1 MKNINHRI
9 MKKHFFN
16 PSIKVILLGISCV
29 IMLSCEDLVEEGY
42 RIDYPDSDASFGA
55 ESMGYDAG
63 AVGDRVSFKLT
74 VESNHFI
81 KSCVVTSTADGASG
95 SGYDVGE
102 DGFDDPFADHNY
114 GTVKKEIKSFA
125 VKYDY
130 IIPEGI
136 NQAKVTFSV
145 IDEMGKVSAEVSVNV
160 VAPIKSYS
168 ARELFAKNNLFND
181 AFASIDG
188 FVYPDIKTNYSTVN
202 SDNVAV
208 QEKIDIIY
216 YYDQD
221 NNVSVISSIDD
232 GQLGIE
238 LSIENATR
246 FLRMDAISEEDFNA
260 LTPAS
265 LVSLTRDDSISYKG
279 SSKVRGISV
288 GDIVGF
294 STDINAIHSFKT
306 GLIKVNGLH
315 PTNVAHYEGTA
326 FVMECDIVTQ
336 VNQ

>member
-1 MKNINHRI
+1 MKHQFV
-9 MKKHFFN
+9 HS
-16 PSIKVILLGISCV
+16 SIKLAVLGLSC
-29 IMLSCEDLVEEGY
+29 MMLLSCEDLVEEGY
-42 RIDYPDSDASFGA
+42 RIDYPDSDAVFTA
-55 ESMGYDAG
+55 VPMAYDAG
-63 AVGDRVSFKLT
+63 AVGDRVSFKLS
-74 VESNHFI
+74 VKSDHDI
-81 KSCVVTSTADGASG
+81 KSCVVTATNDGASG

-114 GTVKKEIKSFA
+114 GTVQKGITSFT

-145 IDEMGKVSAEVSVNV
+145 IDDMGKVSAEVDVHV
-160 VAPIKSYS
+160 VAPIKNYDN
-168 ARELFAKNNLFND
+168 RELFAKNNIFND

-188 FVYPDIKTNYSTVN
+188 IVYPDIKSNYSTVN

-208 QEKIDIIY
+208 QEKIDILF
-216 YYDQD
+216 YYDLND
-221 NNVSVISSIDD
+221 KVSVISSIDD
-232 GQLGIE
+232 SRLGFDLTIK
-238 LSIENATR
+238 NATR
-246 FLRMDAISEEDFNA
+246 FVKMDDITEEDFMS

-265 LVSLTRDDSISYKG
+265 LVALTQEDSIIYKG
-279 SSKVRGISV
+279 SSQVRGIRV

-315 PTNVAHYEGTA
+315 PTNVEHYEGTA
-326 FVMECDIVTQ
+326 YVMECDIVTQ
-336 VNQ
+336 VDQ

>member
-1 MKNINHRI
+1 MKNINYRI
-9 MKKHFFN
+9 MKKQFFHS
-16 PSIKVILLGISCV
+16 SIKLAVLGMSC
-29 IMLSCEDLVEEGY
+29 IMLLSCEDLVEEGY
-42 RIDYPDSDASFGA
+42 RIDYADSDAEFTA
-55 ESMGYDAG
+55 EAMAYDAG
-63 AVGDRVSFKLT
+63 AAGDKVSFKLS

-81 KSCVVTSTADGASG
+81 KSCVVTATNDGAGG

-114 GTVKKEIKSFA
+114 GTVRPDIKSFV

-136 NQAKVTFSV
+136 NQAKITFTV
-145 IDEMGKVSAEVSVNV
+145 IDEMGKVDSEVDVYV
-160 VAPIKSYS
+160 VAPIKTYTN
-168 ARELFAKNNLFND
+168 RELFAKNNIFND

-188 FVYPDIKTNYSTVN
+188 IVYPDIKTNYSTVN
-202 SDNVAV
+202 TDNVAV

-216 YYDQD
+216 YYDLN
-221 NNVSVISSIDD
+221 NNVSVVSSIDD
-232 GQLGIE
+232 GQLGYD

-246 FLRMDAISEEDFNA
+246 FLMMDDITEEEFYS

-265 LVSLTRDDSISYKG
+265 LVSLTRDDSISYNG

-315 PTNVAHYEGTA
+315 PTNVDHYEGTA
-326 FVMECDIVTQ
+326 YVMECDIVTQ
-336 VNQ
+336 VDQ

>member
-1 MKNINHRI
+1 MNHRI
-9 MKKHFFN
+9 MKKQFFHSTVRLAV
-16 PSIKVILLGISCV
+16 PAILCL
-29 IMLSCEDLVEEGY
+29 MLFSCEDLVEDGY
-42 RIDYPDSDASFGA
+42 RIDYPDSDASFRA
-55 ESMGYDAG
+55 EAMGFDAG
-63 AVGDRVSFKLT
+63 AVGDKVSYKLT

-81 KSCVVTSTADGASG
+81 KSCVVSSTVDGAGG

-102 DGFDDPFADHNY
+102 EGFDDPFADHNY
-114 GTVKKEIKSFA
+114 GTVKEGIKSFV

-136 NQAKVTFSV
+136 NQAKITFSV
-145 IDEMGKVSAEVSVNV
+145 IDEMGKVDSEVEVYAV
-160 VAPIKSYS
+160 QAIKRYS
-168 ARELFAKNNLFND
+168 GRELFAKNSLFND

-188 FVYPDIKTNYSTVN
+188 LVYPDIKTNYSAVN

-216 YYDQD
+216 YYDQ
-221 NNVSVISSIDD
+221 NSNVSVVSSIDD
-232 GQLGIE
+232 GRVGLD

-246 FLRMDAISEEDFNA
+246 FLRMDLITEEDFNT

-265 LVSLTRDDSISYKG
+265 LVSLTQADSISYKG
-279 SSKVRGISV
+279 SSQVRGIKV

-306 GLIKVNGLH
+306 GLIKINGLH
-315 PTNVAHYEGTA
+315 PTNVDHYEGTA
-326 FVMECDIVTQ
+326 YVMECDIVTQ
-336 VNQ
+336 VDQ